1 LDPWIAGAV
10 LNGRLRTRHWS
21 HLDSRHPEAIP
32 IFRYFNPAGASEYVC
47 EVVSYVVL
55 HFARHPQSVM
65 DVIVVDDEYPLR
77 AALRRAL
84 ALEGYGVTEA
94 ASGEEAIE
102 LLRDRTWDAMILDV
116 LMPGLSGLEVCE
128 RLRAAGERI
137 PILML
142 TARETVADR
151 VRGLEAGADD
161 YLVKPFA
168 LEELLARLRA
178 LLRRSTPADEEEET
192 LRYEGLVLDPV
203 RYEARVGE
211 REMELTRT
219 EFSLLHLLIRHQG
232 KVLSRTTINEQVWG
246 YDFGPDSNSLGVY
259 VGYLRRKLEAGGEP
273 RLIQT
278 VRGVGYVLRRPRS

>member
-1 LDPWIAGAV
+1 
-10 LNGRLRTRHWS
+10 
-21 HLDSRHPEAIP
+21 
-32 IFRYFNPAGASEYVC
+32 
-47 EVVSYVVL
+47 
-55 HFARHPQSVM
+55 M

-102 LLRDRTWDAMILDV
+102 LLRDRAWDAMILDV

-128 RLRAAGERI
+128 RLRAVGERI

-168 LEELLARLRA
+168 LEELLARLKA
-178 LLRRSTPADEEEET
+178 LLRRS
-192 LRYEGLVLDPV
+192 L
-203 RYEARVGE
+203 
-211 REMELTRT
+211 
-219 EFSLLHLLIRHQG
+219 
-232 KVLSRTTINEQVWG
+232 
-246 YDFGPDSNSLGVY
+246 
-259 VGYLRRKLEAGGEP
+259 
-273 RLIQT
+273 
-278 VRGVGYVLRRPRS
+278 

>member
-1 LDPWIAGAV
+1 
-10 LNGRLRTRHWS
+10 
-21 HLDSRHPEAIP
+21 
-32 IFRYFNPAGASEYVC
+32 
-47 EVVSYVVL
+47 
-55 HFARHPQSVM
+55 M

-84 ALEGYGVTEA
+84 ALEGIGVTEA
-94 ASGEEAIE
+94 ASGEEAID
-102 LLRDRTWDAMILDV
+102 LMRDRSWDAMVLDV

-178 LLRRSTPADEEEET
+178 LQRRNAPSDEEDET
-192 LRYEGLVLDPV
+192 IRFEGLVLDPL

-211 REMELTRT
+211 RELELTQT
-219 EFSLLHLLIRHQG
+219 EFPFCTS
-232 KVLSRTTINEQVWG
+232 
-246 YDFGPDSNSLGVY
+246 
-259 VGYLRRKLEAGGEP
+259 
-273 RLIQT
+273 
-278 VRGVGYVLRRPRS
+278 